1 MGWRIGRAA
10 AVCGALGAWWW
21 ASMRLAWAGVGCGDW
36 GCLVPAIGVVAAISL
51 AQLAVAAYALDG
63 TGVRPGRRV
72 AMATAGM
79 YAVLRLATGPVPSWT
94 SAPAAEPLRSWA
106 SGLVTEPLAPWTSA
120 LAAGATFA
128 GAGALAAYVTAP
140 RTPRGGRIAAIAGV
154 VALIPAALAITLTLY
169 DL

>member
-1 MGWRIGRAA
+1 MGRRIGRGA

-51 AQLAVAAYALDG
+51 ALLAVAAYALDG
-63 TGVRPGRRV
+63 AGVRPGRRV
-72 AMATAGM
+72 ALVATGM
-79 YAVLRLATGPVPSWT
+79 YAVFRLAAEPLPSWTSTLAHAAAEPLPSWT
-94 SAPAAEPLRSWA
+94 SAPAH
-106 SGLVTEPLAPWTSA
+106 LVATGAMF
-120 LAAGATFA
+120 AA
-128 GAGALAAYVTAP
+128 AGALAAYVTEP

-154 VALIPAALAITLTLY
+154 AALIPAALAITLTVY